1 MSPDKTCAILGVVL
15 QNFAVNLNN
24 IALHILIK
32 ELLIKLVSK
41 QANKQSSN

>member
-1 MSPDKTCAILGVVL
+1 MSPGKTCAILSVVL

-24 IALHILIK
+24 IALHK
-32 ELLIKLVSK
+32 ELLTKLVSK

>member
-1 MSPDKTCAILGVVL
+1 MSPGKTCVIQSVVL
-15 QNFAVNLNN
+15 QNFAVNLNS
-24 IALHILIK
+24 IVLHILIK